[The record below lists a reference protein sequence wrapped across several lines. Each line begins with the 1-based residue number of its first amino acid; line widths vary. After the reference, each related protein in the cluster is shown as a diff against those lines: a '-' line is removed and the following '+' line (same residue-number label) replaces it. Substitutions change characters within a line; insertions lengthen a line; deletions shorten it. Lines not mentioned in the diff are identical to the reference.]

1 MKGCPSDGPKF
12 IPRNMDMSHSLCF
25 DNWIPSTNSTYTAQH
40 SHYSLQ
46 FSKRLSELTP
56 SQYQY
61 TDTYQIAQASIG
73 GFLGSHVPST
83 WSGLAASLREVLM
96 LGLTGQSQVS
106 MPACGTMLSK
116 ELDKD
121 DLGLLCLRW
130 FQLAAYMPSLRSW
143 YKSTDDKGRMPYQLK
158 EKTYRNYITWALE
171 KRYKMLPYLRTLQKV
186 WNDTSIP
193 MVRPMF
199 VDFPSSEFI
208 DLWEQFMVGPD
219 LVVAPSLSK
228 DDLIGVKLP
237 QGVWYDFNSGV
248 KYESPSDRKILT
260 IKPKLYQIPVFQKGG
275 TAMIVYDITTGRL
288 SAKEA
293 SSSANFELKIGLDC
307 TSSPR
312 DVKGL
317 ASCSAN
323 SSSSWLLST
332 DDNFGDFAASVVV
345 ATKGNTGNIVI
356 RVDGHPSTTIPP
368 STANPTS
375 TTTTTTTTTSITTT
389 TTNTE
394 TTTTPTNSETTTT
407 TIADITPVYTPGTT
421 LTVISITGL
430 YLEASPVINL
440 PGGAVTD
447 ECHASTTRP
456 CISWQPEQEVLMV
469 KNAGIALADE
479 CGGTGGCTISW
490 MEWTLGM

>member
-1 MKGCPSDGPKF
+1 MNLEEIPFDADCIDEQMIPTAFTLDTKEFQINSTKDTCFEGKLYGQRVIFSDPNDQSNWMNTSYSNLLDSIGHVPVAGWHVHDSSPTNEEMKDCPTEGPKF

-96 LGLTGQSQVS
+96 LGLAGQSQVS

-171 KRYKMLPYLRTLQKV
+171 KRYKMLPYLRTLQKE
-186 WNDTSIP
+186 WSMTSIP

-199 VDFPSSEFI
+199 LEFPSSEFI
-208 DLWEQFMVGPD
+208 GLWEQFMVGPD
-219 LVVAPSLSK
+219 LVVAP
-228 DDLIGVKLP
+228 
-237 QGVWYDFNSGV
+237 
-248 KYESPSDRKILT
+248 R
-260 IKPKLYQIPVFQKGG
+260 
-275 TAMIVYDITTGRL
+275 
-288 SAKEA
+288 
-293 SSSANFELKIGLDC
+293 
-307 TSSPR
+307 
-312 DVKGL
+312 
-317 ASCSAN
+317 
-323 SSSSWLLST
+323 
-332 DDNFGDFAASVVV
+332 
-345 ATKGNTGNIVI
+345 
-356 RVDGHPSTTIPP
+356 
-368 STANPTS
+368 
-375 TTTTTTTTTSITTT
+375 
-389 TTNTE
+389 
-394 TTTTPTNSETTTT
+394 
-407 TIADITPVYTPGTT
+407 
-421 LTVISITGL
+421 
-430 YLEASPVINL
+430 
-440 PGGAVTD
+440 
-447 ECHASTTRP
+447 
-456 CISWQPEQEVLMV
+456 
-469 KNAGIALADE
+469 
-479 CGGTGGCTISW
+479 
-490 MEWTLGM
+490 